1 MNETDLRVIKTR
13 ESIEQ
18 AFLALL
24 GKKPLNKISIV
35 ELAREAR
42 INKGTFYLHFTDLYD
57 LYEKTLRRHTER
69 TFEQAD
75 YFADFFDDP
84 KRFCEEL
91 TASFSTNLP
100 AMELLTQAKGTG
112 IMMSQTLDI
121 LREKLYATGRI
132 KPSVRNDI
140 KLDALFGALMV
151 IRPRYEA
158 EHNREV
164 DALMLS
170 MVANFRAD

>member
-1 MNETDLRVIKTR
+1 MNETDLRVIKTT
-13 ESIEQ
+13 ESIER

-42 INKGTFYLHFTDLYD
+42 INKGTFYLHFTDIYD
-57 LYEKTLRRHTER
+57 LYEKTLLRHSKR
-69 TFEQAD
+69 TFEHAD

-91 TASFSTNLP
+91 SASFSNNLP
-100 AMELLTQAKGTG
+100 AMELLTQGEGTS
-112 IMMSQTLDI
+112 IMMAQTLDM

-132 KPSVRNDI
+132 RRCVQNDI
-140 KLDALFGALMV
+140 KLDALFGALLV
-151 IRPRYEA
+151 IRPRYDA
-158 EHNREV
+158 AHNTEV

-170 MVANFRAD
+170 MISNFRAD